1 MLEFGFRR
9 ILPQDEAFCWTIYR
23 EAMQPLTAERMQWNE
38 ANQRRGIEEALRD
51 DDASILVSNETDA
64 GWLHVIETRRD
75 IHLGHLYLAPPA
87 RNRGLGSKFLRWMGE
102 RANRKQKG
110 FTLEVLKNNRARGLY
125 ERLGFRVIETSPL
138 KYTMQFHHGA

>member
-9 ILPQDEAFCWTIYR
+9 IEPKDEAFCWTIYR
-23 EAMQPLTAERMQWNE
+23 DAMQPLTAELMQWSE
-38 ANQRRGIEEALRD
+38 ANQRRGIEEAVRD
-51 DDASILVSNETDA
+51 DDASILVAGEVDA

-87 RNRGLGSKFLRWMGE
+87 RNKGLGTKFLRWMGE
-102 RANRKQKG
+102 RAIRKQKS

-125 ERLGFRVIETSPL
+125 ERLGFRIIETSPL
-138 KYTMQFHHGA
+138 KYTMQFHQGG